1 MSFPH
6 GSTGHDGSTISAYS
20 NVNVAGRV
28 IQQWWNRGWTL
39 WNPGTWGSEGL
50 DSRLLYVVEGYSSSA
65 EDYRLAFEGSKDR
78 RGGVTIDPLF
88 PISALGHILDT
99 LLIWGICSGIIA
111 LALAS
116 NDFEL
121 MQVAK
126 FRRNFYLGLAVPA
139 VFISIIPFVAPEAL
153 LDTFSS
159 SAVLLLMIWVIL
171 VAASVLLVMG
181 LVRKAAIAVK

>member
-1 MSFPH
+1 M
-6 GSTGHDGSTISAYS
+6 
-20 NVNVAGRV
+20 

-39 WNPGTWGSEGL
+39 WNPGTWRSEGL
-50 DSRLLYVVEGYSSSA
+50 DSRLLYIVEGYSSSA

-88 PISALGHILDT
+88 PISAVAHILDT

-116 NDFEL
+116 HNFEL
-121 MQVAK
+121 MQIAK
-126 FRRNFYLGLAVPA
+126 FRRSLYLVFAAPA
-139 VFISIIPFVAPEAL
+139 VFISIIPFVAPEAF
-153 LDTFSS
+153 LDAITSI
-159 SAVLLLMIWVIL
+159 AVLLLMIYVIL
-171 VAASVLLVMG
+171 AVVSVLLVMG